1 MIRTIRTLP
10 WHHLA
15 MKFLA
20 SSLAIALTC
29 ASLSLVARQQPQPSA
44 DEQQAKMRVV
54 MEFYRPGITPEER
67 IALIHRDYQQHNQFY
82 VKYAKD
88 RNISNFE
95 AFSQIR
101 RQQGVDQAAAAAKAR
116 EVAAAR
122 GPITP
127 AQAPAPAGNT
137 FHILYAE
144 GNLVVRI
151 AQRWAPDPASPQSF
165 YENFFGDTFE
175 VRDGKLY
182 EHWDAGLIA
191 DPNARP
197 NPNPPPPAAA
207 STVPVP
213 WPPAAAVPAPGC
225 TATPPQVAENK
236 RIASRFFQ
244 VAGAERLALI
254 DETYIQHNPV
264 FRRYAIQNR
273 ISDYETV
280 KRAIGGT
287 PVGQPGTQAQAS
299 GPQPPAGNPLERV
312 VGACDVVTIIHKVY
326 RQDPTAPPGT
336 FYDSYTWDTFRVRN
350 GKLVEHW
357 DGVTLPA
364 QAAGPVGSSN

>member
-1 MIRTIRTLP
+1 MKLFAGALAVTL
-10 WHHLA
+10 
-15 MKFLA
+15 MCG
-20 SSLAIALTC
+20 SLL
-29 ASLSLVARQQPQPSA
+29 LSAQQSQPTRE
-44 DEQQAKMRVV
+44 EQQAKIRQV

-67 IALIHRDYQQHNQFY
+67 IALIHPDYQQHNQFY

-88 RNISNFE
+88 RKISNFE

-101 RQQGVDQAAAAAKAR
+101 RQQGIDQAAAAAKAR
-116 EVAAAR
+116 EAAAR
-122 GPITP
+122 GPVTP
-127 AQAPAPAGNT
+127 SQAPAGNT

-151 AQRWAPDPASPQSF
+151 AQRWAADPVSPQSF
-165 YENFFGDTFE
+165 YENSFWDTFE

-207 STVPVP
+207 STVPVV
-213 WPPAAAVPAPGC
+213 WPPAPAVPAPGC
-225 TATPPQVAENK
+225 VATQQQVAENK

-244 VAGAERLALI
+244 VSGAERLAMI
-254 DETYIQHNPV
+254 DENDIQHNTV

-280 KRAIGGT
+280 RRAIGGT
-287 PVGQPGTQAQAS
+287 PVGPAPPPTQS

-312 VGACDVVTIIHKVY
+312 IGACDIVTIIHKVF
-326 RQDPTAPPGT
+326 RQDPTMPPGN
-336 FYDSYTWDTFRVRN
+336 FYDSYAWDTFRVRN
-350 GKLVEHW
+350 GRLVEHW
-357 DGVTLPA
+357 DGVTLPV
-364 QAAGPVGSSN
+364 QVAGPVGSSN

>member
-1 MIRTIRTLP
+1 
-10 WHHLA
+10 
-15 MKFLA
+15 MKL
-20 SSLAIALTC
+20 IARVVALCLVSGGLT
-29 ASLSLVARQQPQPSA
+29 LVAQQPAQPTP
-44 DEQQAKMRVV
+44 EQQQAKIRQV

-67 IALIHRDYQQHNQFY
+67 IALIHPNYQQHNQFY

-101 RQQGVDQAAAAAKAR
+101 RQQGIDQAAAAAKAR
-116 EVAAAR
+116 EIAGAR

-127 AQAPAPAGNT
+127 PQAPAGNT

-144 GNLVVRI
+144 GDLVVRI

-165 YENFFGDTFE
+165 YENFFWDTFE

-182 EHWDAGLIA
+182 QHWDAGLIA

-207 STVPVP
+207 STVPVA

-225 TATPPQVAENK
+225 VATPQQVTENK
-236 RIASRFFQ
+236 RIASRFFD

-254 DETYIQHNPV
+254 DESYIQHNPV

-280 KRAIGGT
+280 KRAIGGAPIGNAA
-287 PVGQPGTQAQAS
+287 PVQAQS
-299 GPQPPAGNPLERV
+299 GPQPPAGNALERV
-312 VGACDVVTIIHKVY
+312 IGACDIVTIIHKVY
-326 RQDPTAPPGT
+326 RQDPTLPPGN
-336 FYDSYTWDTFRVRN
+336 FYDTYTWDTFRVRN
-350 GKLVEHW
+350 SRLVEHW

-364 QAAGPVGSSN
+364 QAGPVASSN